1 MKDYPP
7 KMAVAADVMICAKN
21 DADGWDVVLIRRKN
35 PPYQGSWAIPG
46 GFVEMDETVDTAAVR
61 EIKEEAGVDVENLK
75 LLGIYSNPTRDPR
88 GRTISGA
95 YYTIVKKTDVVLKS
109 GSDAAEA
116 KWHTLN
122 NPPELAFDHQLLLDD
137 LAKILG

>member
-1 MKDYPP
+1 
-7 KMAVAADVMICAKN
+7 MAVAADVVICAKN
-21 DADGWDVVLIRRKN
+21 DAGEWEVALIRRKN
-35 PPYQGSWAIPG
+35 PPYQGNWAIPG

-75 LLGIYSNPTRDPR
+75 LLGIYSNPKRDPR

-95 YYTIVKKTDVVLKS
+95 YYIIVKKTDVSLKS

-116 KWHTLN
+116 KWHKLN
-122 NPPELAFDHQLLLDD
+122 NPPELAFDHQLILDD
-137 LAKILG
+137 LAKVLS